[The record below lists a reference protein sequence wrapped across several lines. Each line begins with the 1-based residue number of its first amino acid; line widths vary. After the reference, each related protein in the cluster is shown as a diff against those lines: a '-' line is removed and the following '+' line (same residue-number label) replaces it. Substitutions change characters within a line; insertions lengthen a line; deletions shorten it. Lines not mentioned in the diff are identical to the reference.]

1 MTAAVEVEAPK
12 VVDGASAWVEVP
24 ALDSGVQVTVLVD
37 VDDYIALDG
46 RRLSIGSHGY
56 AQVWERPTVLL
67 LHKWIMGV
75 PTGTRYRV
83 IVDHINRNKLDC
95 RRSNLRL
102 VSPTQSNLNRVVAT
116 RDLPVGVYRTRSG
129 KFDARIK
136 RGRVSH
142 HLGTFD
148 TPEQAADAVSAARG
162 LFDAPMEG
170 AA

>member
-1 MTAAVEVEAPK
+1 MTAAVEVEAPRFE
-12 VVDGASAWVEVP
+12 DGLSAWVEVP
-24 ALDSGVQVTVLVD
+24 ALDSGVYVTVLVD

-46 RRLSIGSHGY
+46 RRVSIGSHGY
-56 AQVWERPTVLL
+56 AQIWARPGLRL

-83 IVDHINRNKLDC
+83 IVDHKNRNKLDC

-102 VSPTQSNLNRVVAT
+102 VTPTQSNLNRVVAT
-116 RDLPVGVYRTRSG
+116 RDLPVGVYRTRNG

-136 RGRVSH
+136 RGRVNH
-142 HLGTFD
+142 HLGVFD
-148 TPEQAADAVSAARG
+148 SPELAAEAVSVART
-162 LFDAPMEG
+162 LLDAPSER